1 MTKLSEL
8 LTNNDKATMLRR
20 MQNGVTHFLI
30 IRPHGVT
37 ELHRVEQNRITDIDY
52 ITVRKAVELYTQHE
66 WEIVDGTIDTVR
78 EAL

>member
-30 IRPHGVT
+30 IRSHGVT

-52 ITVRKAVELYTQHE
+52 ITVRKAVELYKQHE
-66 WEIVDGTIDTVR
+66 WELV
-78 EAL
+78 